1 MTRKKAHI
9 ISHSHWD
16 REWFLP
22 LESLRFR
29 LVTLM
34 DEVEALLD
42 KEDGFH
48 HFHMDGQMIM
58 LEDYLAVKPAKREKM
73 KQLVA
78 DGKLRIGPWYMLQD
92 AFLTSGE
99 ANIRNLQ
106 YGLEMAE
113 EFGQVEKIGYFPDT
127 FGLY

>member
-58 LEDYLAVKPAKREKM
+58 LEDYLAVKPAKREKNEAAGCGR
-73 KQLVA
+73 KTANRTVVHVA
-78 DGKLRIGPWYMLQD
+78 RCFFDKWRSEY
-92 AFLTSGE
+92 S
-99 ANIRNLQ
+99 
-106 YGLEMAE
+106 
-113 EFGQVEKIGYFPDT
+113 
-127 FGLY
+127 

>member
-78 DGKLRIGPWYMLQD
+78 DGKLRIGPW
-92 AFLTSGE
+92 
-99 ANIRNLQ
+99 
-106 YGLEMAE
+106 
-113 EFGQVEKIGYFPDT
+113 
-127 FGLY
+127 

>member
-58 LEDYLAVKPAKREKM
+58 LEDYLAVKPAKKGKNEAAGCGRETANWTVVY
-73 KQLVA
+73 VA
-78 DGKLRIGPWYMLQD
+78 GCFFNKWRSEY
-92 AFLTSGE
+92 S
-99 ANIRNLQ
+99 
-106 YGLEMAE
+106 
-113 EFGQVEKIGYFPDT
+113 
-127 FGLY
+127 

>member
-73 KQLVA
+73 KQW
-78 DGKLRIGPWYMLQD
+78 LRTENCESDRGTCCKML
-92 AFLTSGE
+92 F
-99 ANIRNLQ
+99 
-106 YGLEMAE
+106 
-113 EFGQVEKIGYFPDT
+113 
-127 FGLY
+127 